1 MNKISVLLI
10 VISTLLSVVSAVFT
24 WALVVRRLPASYR
37 IAVVGFPRSGKTTL
51 ITAVF
56 AYLFRNGVRGASIV
70 PRGEETIRRINSNM
84 EQLDLGRP
92 IGPTKDQDVFAYR
105 AEIKIRSS
113 FFLRHYKLEIGDF
126 PGENTLEFTEQYGE
140 WLHDTRY
147 FEWAISSDAFL
158 FVVDVGS
165 VLLDETGEYVARQK
179 RALRAAW
186 QRLEEHHLDSNSD
199 ISDKP
204 LILVFTK
211 ADLLLNRKGPHAIK
225 DLAFGGI
232 PQIRTFIDPMELRS
246 ETREIEAAFSELT
259 DYFRR
264 ENRRFEVVFASVF
277 ANVEHER
284 LGIPEIARYIMP
296 RPGLWPKVSSDRG
309 PDVIFPRSIMRAPEN

>member
-1 MNKISVLLI
+1 MNKVSILVV
-10 VISTLLSVVSAVFT
+10 VITALSTVVTTLLT
-24 WALVVRRLPASYR
+24 WALVARRLPESYR
-37 IAVVGFPRSGKTTL
+37 IAVIGFPRSGKTTL

-105 AEIKIRSS
+105 AEIRIRSS

-126 PGENTLEFTEQYGE
+126 PGENTLDFTEKYGE
-140 WLHDTRY
+140 WLHDTSY

-165 VLLDETGEYVARQK
+165 ILLDHSGEYVARQK

-186 QRLEEHHLDSNSD
+186 QRLEEHHLDSKSD
-199 ISDKP
+199 FSNKP

-211 ADLLLNRKGPHAIK
+211 ADLLLKSVEQDSIY
-225 DLAFGGI
+225 DLAFGAPPQSKISFDPSEMEI
-232 PQIRTFIDPMELRS
+232 PRRDITAR
-246 ETREIEAAFSELT
+246 FSELI

-264 ENRRFEVVFASVF
+264 ENRRFGVVFASVF
-277 ANVEHER
+277 GSVGGER
-284 LGIPEIARYIMP
+284 LGVPEIARYIMP
-296 RPGLWPKVSSDRG
+296 RPRFWPKVPSDPSR
-309 PDVIFPRSIMRAPEN
+309 DVPHKRLMRKTEN

>member
-1 MNKISVLLI
+1 M
-10 VISTLLSVVSAVFT
+10 
-24 WALVVRRLPASYR
+24 
-37 IAVVGFPRSGKTTL
+37 
-51 ITAVF
+51 
-56 AYLFRNGVRGASIV
+56 
-70 PRGEETIRRINSNM
+70 EE
-84 EQLDLGRP
+84 LDLGRP

-126 PGENTLEFTEQYGE
+126 PGENTLDFTEQYGE

-211 ADLLLNRKGPHAIK
+211 ADLLLNHAGPYSIQE
-225 DLAFGGI
+225 LAFGII
-232 PQIRTFIDPMELRS
+232 PQSKTFIMPRD
-246 ETREIEAAFSELT
+246 IEAKTFEITEPFSELIQ
-259 DYFRR
+259 YFRR
-264 ENRRFEVVFASVF
+264 ENRRFVVVFASVF

-296 RPGLWPKVSSDRG
+296 RPGLWPKVPSNLSR
-309 PDVIFPRSIMRAPEN
+309 DVPPRRVMHETKN